1 MTKKNLGIL
10 FNNLTKKFHN
20 KIVIKFSEEEQYSY
34 LDLDHLS
41 ENFIVFFKKLKI
53 KEEDKIA
60 IESTKNINGYA
71 MMIACLKMG
80 LSYTFVDLSEAPERY
95 KLILKKLKPKKIFT
109 FSKKIIS

>member
-41 ENFIVFFKKLKI
+41 ENFIVFFRYNTNKANTTKTS
-53 KEEDKIA
+53 
-60 IESTKNINGYA
+60 ST
-71 MMIACLKMG
+71 
-80 LSYTFVDLSEAPERY
+80 
-95 KLILKKLKPKKIFT
+95 
-109 FSKKIIS
+109 